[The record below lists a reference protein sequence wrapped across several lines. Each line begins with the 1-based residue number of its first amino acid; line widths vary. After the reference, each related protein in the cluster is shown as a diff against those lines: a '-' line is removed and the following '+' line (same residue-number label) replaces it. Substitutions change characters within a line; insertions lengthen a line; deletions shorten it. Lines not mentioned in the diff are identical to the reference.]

1 MSNNID
7 IDLEHP
13 PEQEQKKTEHED
25 NVEWQIC
32 CSKSSKSFIKYM
44 VTVVMSIIVLCF
56 SIFMIA
62 SNPENDNSIYF
73 SLLSS
78 IISLYIPAPTLDK
91 ID

>member
-7 IDLEHP
+7 IDI
-13 PEQEQKKTEHED
+13 EQKKIEHED
-25 NVEWQIC
+25 DVEWQIC

-44 VTVVMSIIVLCF
+44 VTVIMSIIVLCF

-78 IISLYIPAPTLDK
+78 ILVLYVPPPTLDRTE
-91 ID
+91 

>member
-13 PEQEQKKTEHED
+13 QEQKKIEHED
-25 NVEWQIC
+25 HVEWQIC

-78 IISLYIPAPTLDK
+78 TLVLFVPAPTLDK
-91 ID
+91 IE

>member
-7 IDLEHP
+7 VDS
-13 PEQEQKKTEHED
+13 EQKKIEHED
-25 NVEWQIC
+25 DVEWQIC

-44 VTVVMSIIVLCF
+44 VTVAMSIIVLCF
-56 SIFMIA
+56 SIFMFA

-78 IISLYIPAPTLDK
+78 ILTLFVPAPTLDK
-91 ID
+91 IE

>member
-1 MSNNID
+1 MSEETQNEPHNIVD
-7 IDLEHP
+7 IKERHTDE
-13 PEQEQKKTEHED
+13 E
-25 NVEWQIC
+25 NVQWQIC

-78 IISLYIPAPTLDK
+78 TLVLFVPAPTLDK
-91 ID
+91 VE